1 MKELL
6 LVFGGGGLGSVSR
19 YLIGK
24 CYPTG
29 LSVFPWGTLSAN
41 FLSCVVFGLV
51 LMLGV
56 EKINLSYSLK
66 LLLITGF
73 CGGFST
79 YSSFTFETVDLFKHG
94 NTVLAL
100 TNIVANFALSVAGL
114 YLGTALARF
123 I

>member
-1 MKELL
+1 
-6 LVFGGGGLGSVSR
+6 
-19 YLIGK
+19 
-24 CYPTG
+24 
-29 LSVFPWGTLSAN
+29 
-41 FLSCVVFGLV
+41 
-51 LMLGV
+51 MLGV
-56 EKINLSYSLK
+56 EKINLNYSLK

-94 NTVLAL
+94 NTGLAL

-114 YLGTALARF
+114 YLGTSLARF

>member
-1 MKELL
+1 MKQLL

-24 CYPTG
+24 CYPAG
-29 LSVFPWGTLSAN
+29 QSVFPWATLSAN

-94 NTVLAL
+94 NTGLAL

>member
-1 MKELL
+1 MKQLL

-19 YLIGK
+19 FLIGK
-24 CYPTG
+24 CYPAG

-41 FLSCVVFGLV
+41 FLSCVIFGLV

-56 EKINLSYSLK
+56 EKINLNYSLK

-94 NTVLAL
+94 NTGLAL

>member
-19 YLIGK
+19 FLIGK
-24 CYPTG
+24 CYPAG

-41 FLSCVVFGLV
+41 FLSCMVFGLV
-51 LMLGV
+51 LILGV
-56 EKINLSYSLK
+56 EKINLTYSLK

-94 NTVLAL
+94 NSGLAL

-114 YLGTALARF
+114 YLGTSLARF

>member
-19 YLIGK
+19 FLIGK
-24 CYPTG
+24 CYPDG
-29 LSVFPWGTLSAN
+29 LGVFPWGTLSAN
-41 FLSCVVFGLV
+41 FLSCVVFGAV

-66 LLLITGF
+66 ILLITGF

-94 NTVLAL
+94 NTGLAL

-114 YLGTALARF
+114 YLGTSLVRF

>member
-1 MKELL
+1 MKQLL
-6 LVFGGGGLGSVSR
+6 IVFGGGGLGSVSR
-19 YLIGK
+19 FLIGK
-24 CYPTG
+24 CYPAG
-29 LSVFPWGTLSAN
+29 FSVFPWATLSAN
-41 FLSCVVFGLV
+41 FLSCVVFGVV

-56 EKINLSYSLK
+56 EKINLTYSLK

-94 NTVLAL
+94 NTGLAL

-114 YLGTALARF
+114 YLGTSLARF

>member
-1 MKELL
+1 MKQLL

-19 YLIGK
+19 FLIGK
-24 CYPTG
+24 CYPAG

-41 FLSCVVFGLV
+41 FLSCVVFGAV

-94 NTVLAL
+94 NSGLAL

-114 YLGTALARF
+114 YLGTSLARF

>member
-6 LVFGGGGLGSVSR
+6 IVFAGGGTGSICR

-24 CYPTG
+24 
-29 LSVFPWGTLSAN
+29 LFPAGTSIFPMATLTVN

-51 LMLGV
+51 MMLGV
-56 EKINLSYSLK
+56 EKINLSYPLK

-79 YSSFTFETVDLFKHG
+79 YSSFTAETMELFKQSHTG
-94 NTVLAL
+94 LAL
-100 TNIVANFALSVAGL
+100 ANIVANFALSVAGL
-114 YLGTALARF
+114 YLGAWLVRLF
-123 I
+123 

>member
-1 MKELL
+1 MKQLL

-19 YLIGK
+19 FLIGK
-24 CYPTG
+24 CYPAG
-29 LSVFPWGTLSAN
+29 LGVFPWGTLSAN
-41 FLSCVVFGLV
+41 FLSCVVFGAV

-94 NTVLAL
+94 NTGLAL

-114 YLGTALARF
+114 YLGTSLVRF